1 MDVLANLMFVKIT
14 SAPLPSNMNFYP
26 RITHENSYSSTI
38 PEPENMKPAVD
49 KLNSGIKITQ
59 ENCISKELLVANH
72 HRMND
77 YQPL

>member
-1 MDVLANLMFVKIT
+1 MKTLILQQFLNQ
-14 SAPLPSNMNFYP
+14 
-26 RITHENSYSSTI
+26 
-38 PEPENMKPAVD
+38 NMKPAVD